1 MEPLA
6 GWLNS
11 KPAKWTKDNWIFHN
25 YVNSTLVE
33 QWPGVMFLGYFFL
46 LFGTLMG
53 TYLVLFFCRPSNPYA
68 SVAIP
73 THSAVDLRASWLAP
87 DLVKEVGLKSTRR
100 RTRRR
105 GTRSDEAFA
114 LVQYRFKTIWPDG
127 VCKTGHV
134 CWYIMLM
141 VAIVH
146 NWPIII
152 MWSCGAQHSFN
163 HHFNTQ
169 THTEERYNWS
179 CGERH
184 SYECQ
189 RSISREVFE
198 EVTFDTDD
206 TMSGT
211 TKLSL

>member
-1 MEPLA
+1 
-6 GWLNS
+6 
-11 KPAKWTKDNWIFHN
+11 
-25 YVNSTLVE
+25 
-33 QWPGVMFLGYFFL
+33 
-46 LFGTLMG
+46 MG